1 MNSPRPISSTHE
13 DTTEEAQLPKHMIQQ
28 QSGFVL
34 HHATCE
40 ETVELVVVQ
49 ALSPLLQ
56 PSGSGGALFNF
67 ALKSNQTSSRIPT
80 TKGSKAKQKQWNS
93 EVLMPELFLSM

>member
-67 ALKSNQTSSRIPT
+67 ALKSN
-80 TKGSKAKQKQWNS
+80 TKQAAGSQQQKVPKQSKSNGI
-93 EVLMPELFLSM
+93 VKF